1 MRLYYSSASPYVRK
15 VLVMAHETG
24 LADRIAIERVNPY
37 AKDGQYRRI
46 NPLSRIPALVLDDG
60 RVLIDSLVICCHLDG
75 LHGGARLL
83 PVKDGVLPVQALQR
97 HAIANG
103 ILDAALILRFDQRR
117 GIDRPEDPMILRQ
130 YEAINAAMDAFE
142 ADADVLGGRVD
153 LAAITLG
160 CACGF
165 LDFRFPQFDWRV
177 SRPSLSAWYQTFST
191 RPSMQATQPSE

>member
-1 MRLYYSSASPYVRK
+1 MMRLYYSSASPYVRK

-24 LADRIAIERVNPY
+24 LADRITIERVNPY
-37 AKDGQYRRI
+37 TTSEYRSV
-46 NPLSRIPALVLDDG
+46 NPLGRIPALVLDDG
-60 RVLIDSLVICCHLDG
+60 RVLFDSLVICCHLDG
-75 LHGGARLL
+75 LHDKARLL
-83 PVKDGVLPVQALQR
+83 PVADGLLPVDALQR

-130 YEAINAAMDAFE
+130 YQAINAALDVFE
-142 ADADVLGGRVD
+142 ADADRLGGHVD

-177 SRPSLSAWYQTFST
+177 SRPSLSAWYRTFSA